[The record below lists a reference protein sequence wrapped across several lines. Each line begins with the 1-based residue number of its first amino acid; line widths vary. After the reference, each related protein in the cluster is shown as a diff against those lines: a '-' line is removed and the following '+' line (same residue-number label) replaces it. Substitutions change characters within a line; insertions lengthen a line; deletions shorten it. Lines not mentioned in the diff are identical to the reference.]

1 MIRRRDSVKTKVSG
15 LLATGTPY
23 GHTVLMKINSVLMAG
38 AGAIGLSIA
47 ETIYRSDPKCISILA
62 KGERLERYRKNGLK
76 VNGEKLDFRFSHGEK
91 ADLIIVAS
99 KFHHLDKI
107 IEDMSPSVGKDT
119 VIVSLLNGITSEEI
133 IGEKLGRQ
141 RLPLA
146 MIIGTDVFHKEE
158 EITYN
163 RKGIIHFGD
172 AEGKNGEREESIA
185 EFFTRTGVSFV
196 LEQNMKRKLWYKYM
210 LNIGCNQVTA
220 VLRLSYRALQNKG
233 GSGEIKETRL
243 LFKKA
248 MREAIAVANAEGIDL
263 NEGDIESVHSTIG
276 LLSPDGYTS
285 MCQDVLAGRKTE
297 VEMFSLALMELA
309 KKHRISV
316 PVNEVLYLQLRT
328 IEAQKGPSLLI

>member
-1 MIRRRDSVKTKVSG
+1 
-15 LLATGTPY
+15 
-23 GHTVLMKINSVLMAG
+23 MKINNVLFAG

-47 ETIYRSDPKCISILA
+47 ETIYKSDPKCISILA
-62 KGERLERYRKNGLK
+62 KGDRLERYRKNGLR
-76 VNGEKLDFRFSHGEK
+76 VNGEKLDFRFSYGEK

-99 KFHHLDKI
+99 KYHHLDEI
-107 IEDMSPSVGKDT
+107 IKDISPSVGNDT
-119 VIVSLLNGITSEEI
+119 IIISLLNGITSEEI

-146 MIIGTDVFHKEE
+146 MIIGTDVFHKGEE
-158 EITYN
+158 TTYT

-185 EFFTRTGVSFV
+185 EFFRRTGVSFV

-210 LNIGCNQVTA
+210 MNIGYNQVTA
-220 VLRLSYRALQNKG
+220 VMRLPYGAFQNKG
-233 GSGEIKETRL
+233 ASWEIPEARLLVEKAMKETI
-243 LFKKA
+243 
-248 MREAIAVANAEGIDL
+248 AIANAEGIDL
-263 NEGDIESVHSTIG
+263 NEGDIETIHSTIG

-309 KKHRISV
+309 KKHHIQA

-328 IEAQKGPSLLI
+328 IEGQKGGNLIF